1 MTQLTLCP
9 RCGEENDSKQSYCRP
24 CMSAYKKARREAKQP
39 TIACGTCTASFVKTR
54 SRQLYCSESCK
65 REALNASR
73 RVRPTTADCLQC
85 GAAFSGRSDKRF
97 CSERC
102 VRSAWLDAET
112 NRADRN
118 LRRLTLARM
127 NRPATPARPVRQR
140 TPVQEHRELWR
151 RNNRF
156 RVAANSERSRA
167 KQLGVEAVDFT
178 FDELRAR
185 FSMWGMRCWMC
196 GVPATSIDHVKPL
209 AANGPHM
216 LSNLRPAC
224 KLCNSSKHARWFGV
238 SKLSLFMRA

>member
-39 TIACGTCTASFVKTR
+39 TIACATCGASFRKTR
-54 SRQLYCSESCK
+54 SRQLYCSDPCRMEPQYAAK
-65 REALNASR
+65 R
-73 RVRPTTADCLQC
+73 VQPTVGECARC
-85 GAAFSGRSDKRF
+85 GGELTGRSDKRF

-102 VRSAWLDAET
+102 VRHAWLDAET

-118 LRRLTLARM
+118 HRRLVLARL
-127 NRPATPARPVRQR
+127 NRAPVAVRPARQR
-140 TPVQEHRELWR
+140 TPVQEYREIWR

-167 KQLGVEAVDFT
+167 KLLGVQVIDFT
-178 FDELRAR
+178 FDDLRAR
-185 FSMWGMRCWMC
+185 FNMWGMRCWMC
-196 GVPATSIDHVKPL
+196 SKPATSIDHVKPL
-209 AANGPHM
+209 SARGPHM

-238 SKLSLFMRA
+238 SKLSLFTRA